1 MRGPIILAAGG
12 TGGHLF
18 PAQAL
23 AQELLRRGH
32 RCELITDPRGERY
45 HAASAAAFAGVP
57 LHTVSSGTVALG
69 RPLAALGGLASL
81 VAGTAAAY
89 RLQKQLAPA
98 MVVGFGGYPSLPPMI
113 AAGWLGVPRIVH
125 EQNRVLGRA
134 NRLIACQAQI
144 IATSFEQTDRVRA
157 RNLEKVVVT
166 GNPVREAISGVGEA
180 PYGPPAEPGPARLLV
195 LGGSQGAAVFAR
207 VVPDAIAD
215 LPDDL
220 RSRLSI
226 VQQCR
231 EDDCAEVRAR
241 YRELGVAA
249 EIGSF
254 FDDMERRLAEAHLVL
269 CRAGATTIAELA
281 AAGRPALLV
290 PYPGHGDGHQMA
302 NARELEE
309 RGAAWCLDERDLTP
323 RVLTGR
329 LKCLFE
335 NPEPLAA
342 AARAARSVART
353 GAASALADLVDL
365 LASANGDNDDHTYLG
380 PERRAA

>member
-23 AQELLRRGH
+23 AQELARRGH
-32 RCELITDPRGERY
+32 RCELITDRRGARY
-45 HAASAAAFAGVP
+45 HTAAAFAGVA
-57 LHTVSSGTVALG
+57 LHTVRSGTVTPG
-69 RPLAALGGLASL
+69 RPLAALGGLANL
-81 VAGTAAAY
+81 IAGTAAAY
-89 RLQKQLAPA
+89 RLQKQIMPA
-98 MVVGFGGYPSLPPMI
+98 MVVGFGGYPSLPAMI

-134 NRLIACQAQI
+134 NRLVASRAQI

-166 GNPVREAISGVGEA
+166 GNPVREAISGVGEV
-180 PYGPPAEPGPARLLV
+180 PYGPPAEQGPVRLLV
-195 LGGSQGAAVFAR
+195 LGGSQGAAVFTR
-207 VVPDAIAD
+207 VVPLAVAD
-215 LPDDL
+215 LPDPL
-220 RSRLSI
+220 RARLKV

-231 EDDCAEVRAR
+231 ENECADLRSR
-241 YRELGVAA
+241 YTELGVAA
-249 EIGSF
+249 EIGGF
-254 FDDMERRLAEAHLVL
+254 FDDMDRRLADAHLVL
-269 CRAGATTIAELA
+269 SRAGATTVAELA

-290 PYPGHGDGHQMA
+290 PYPGHGDAHQAA

-309 RGAAWCLDERDLTP
+309 RGAAWCLDERDLTA
-323 RVLTGR
+323 RVLAGR

-335 NPEPLAA
+335 NPAPLTA
-342 AARAARSVART
+342 AARAARGLART

-365 LASANGDNDDHTYLG
+365 LASANGDHDDHSYLR
-380 PERRAA
+380 PARRAA